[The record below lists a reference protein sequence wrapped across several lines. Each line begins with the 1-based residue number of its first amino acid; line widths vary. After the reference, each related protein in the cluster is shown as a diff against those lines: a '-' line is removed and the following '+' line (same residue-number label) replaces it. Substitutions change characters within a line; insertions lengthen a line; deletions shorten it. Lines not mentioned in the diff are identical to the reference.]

1 VCSLLGGLLF
11 SKNGLGAGD
20 GTARNAQRTGVAQLL
35 RSLLHAQSEMG
46 LLQGLDFFLDA
57 SDVFLAK
64 FSSIHISFS

>member
-1 VCSLLGGLLF
+1 MGSLFGGLLLG
-11 SKNGLGAGD
+11 KNGFCAGD
-20 GTARNAQRTGVAQLL
+20 VTARGTQRASVTQLL